1 MTDGPGLFTI
11 PAGVPFVDALAAG
24 ILSETKGDPL
34 ALADYVILLPT
45 RRACRSLREGFLRV
59 TAGEPLLLPRM
70 RPIGDVAAD
79 DVAMG
84 EDSGL
89 ESLDLPPAIS
99 DQRRLLLLA
108 RLILQWDTALSDAA
122 RTAMTPD
129 HAVRLARELARL
141 IDQVQTER
149 LSFDALDALVPT
161 EHALHWEDTLE
172 FLRLVTTHWPA
183 ILEAEGCLDPADR
196 RNRLIE
202 GLAKR
207 WSEVPPTGPVVA
219 AGSTGSVPATA
230 DLLAVIAA
238 LPHGRVVLPGLDEAA
253 ADDLW
258 SAIAADPTHPQY
270 GMARLLDRLG
280 ADRDAVRDWP
290 AHLGPDGTADRAAV
304 VAEALRPAETTGA
317 WRALPRLR
325 EQAAAAVQGAGVD
338 AAALRRIVAP
348 GDKEEA
354 DVIALLLRQCLE
366 TPGRTAALVTP
377 DRRLARR
384 VAASLR
390 RWGIEIDDSAGLP
403 LSETAPGVFFR
414 AVAEAAC
421 QALSPVA
428 LLSACKHPLAAGGLA
443 PAAFRRRI
451 RGLETAVLRGPKPAP
466 GVDGLQRALRQAQDA
481 AEHSAE
487 SWAETPVED
496 LIGIL
501 AACFE
506 PLTEAVSQ
514 REISFAT
521 LLQAHVAAAEA
532 LARSDG
538 EPGAARL
545 WDGEAGE
552 ALAAFVN
559 GLHHAADALSALPPA
574 SYPDMLEALM
584 IGQVV
589 RPRYGRH
596 ARLHIWGPL
605 EARLQHADLVVLGG
619 LNEGVW
625 PADPAPDPWMS
636 RPMRERFGLPLP
648 ERRIGLAAHD
658 FAQLACASEVVL
670 TRAQKSDGTPTVP
683 SRWLLRLETV
693 LQGCGLGEA
702 FAPDTAWLGLQRGL
716 AAVDAHRPMAAPAP
730 TPPVEAR
737 PRRLSVTRIETWIRD
752 PYGIYAREV
761 LGLRPLDPLEADPG
775 AADRGTIIHQALDDF
790 QRAHPDSLPDDALAR
805 LLALGRAAF
814 GPTLARPA
822 VRAFWWPRF
831 ERIAAWFVKQE
842 AGRRAAVTA
851 TATEVHGRIEIAG
864 PAGPFTLT
872 ATADRIDRFAD
883 GGLSI
888 VDYKTGAA
896 PSDKQVWAGYAP
908 QLPLE
913 AVIAGQ
919 GGFDGVTPGPVAEL
933 AHWRLTGGSTP
944 AEVRRIDGDL
954 GELAAKARAILA
966 GLVRAFD
973 DPAMPYHVVP
983 HPDPVRRPRFND
995 YEHLERMREWAA
1007 SDGEEA

>member
-24 ILSETKGDPL
+24 ILLETADDPL

-45 RRACRSLREGFLRV
+45 RRACRAMRDGFLRV
-59 TAGEPLLLPRM
+59 TQGKPLLLPRM
-70 RPIGDVAAD
+70 RPIGDVEAD
-79 DVAMG
+79 DLMAG
-84 EDSGL
+84 EDTGL

-99 DQRRLLLLA
+99 DQRRMLLLA
-108 RLILQWDTALSDAA
+108 RLILQWDTALTDVA

-149 LSFDALDALVPT
+149 LSFDALDALVPA

-183 ILEAEGCLDPADR
+183 ILESEGCLDPADR

-202 GLAKR
+202 TLVRR
-207 WSEVPPTGPVVA
+207 WSAAPPAGPVIA
-219 AGSTGSVPATA
+219 AGTTGSVPATA
-230 DLLAVIAA
+230 DLLAVIAE
-238 LPHGRVVLPGLDEAA
+238 LPRGRVVLPGLDTAAEDELWEAV
-253 ADDLW
+253 
-258 SAIAADPTHPQY
+258 AADPTHPQY
-270 GMARLLDRLG
+270 GMARLLDRLSVG
-280 ADRDAVRDWP
+280 RDAVREWP
-290 AHLGPDGTADRAAV
+290 AIPAPNGAADRAAV

-325 EQAAAAVQGAGVD
+325 AQALVALPGDGAKTS
-338 AAALRRIVAP
+338 ALRRIVTP

-354 DVIALLLRQCLE
+354 DVIALLLRHNLE

-390 RWGIEIDDSAGLP
+390 RWGIDIDDSAGRP
-403 LSETAPGVFFR
+403 LGESPPGVFFR

-421 QALSPVA
+421 ESLSPVA
-428 LLSACKHPLAAGGLA
+428 FLAACKHPLAAAGLA
-443 PAAFRRRI
+443 PVAFRRCI
-451 RGLETAVLRGPKPAP
+451 RHLETALLRGPKPAP
-466 GVDGLQRALRQAQDA
+466 GIDGLRLTLQESRQESDA
-481 AEHSAE
+481 EL
-487 SWAETPVED
+487 TD
-496 LIGIL
+496 LIDTL
-501 AACFE
+501 AGCFG
-506 PLTEAVSQ
+506 PLIDAVSQ
-514 REISFAT
+514 REIGFAD
-521 LLQAHVAAAEA
+521 LLRAHVVAAEA
-532 LARSDG
+532 LARSDS
-538 EPGAARL
+538 ENGAARL

-559 GLHHAADALSALPPA
+559 DLHHAANALPAVSPFA
-574 SYPDMLEALM
+574 YPDMLEALM
-584 IGQVV
+584 AGQVV
-589 RPRYGRH
+589 RPRFGRH

-605 EARLQHADLVVLGG
+605 EARLQHADLIVLGG

-658 FAQLACASEVVL
+658 FAQLVCAPEVVL
-670 TRAQKSDGTPTVP
+670 TRAEKSDGTPTVP

-693 LQGCGLGEA
+693 LQGCGLAEE
-702 FAPDTAWLGLQRGL
+702 FASDTAWLGLQRGL

-730 TPPVEAR
+730 TPPVDAR
-737 PRRLSVTRIETWIRD
+737 PRRLSVTRVETWIRD
-752 PYGIYAREV
+752 PYGIYARHV

-790 QRAHPDSLPDDALAR
+790 QRAHPDALPEDALAR

-814 GPTLARPA
+814 GATLARPA

-831 ERIAAWFVKQE
+831 ERIAVWFVKQE
-842 AGRRAAVTA
+842 AARRAAVAA
-851 TATEVHGRIEIAG
+851 TATEVTGRIDVAG

-872 ATADRIDRFAD
+872 ATADRIDRFAN
-883 GGLSI
+883 GGLAL

-919 GGFDGVTPGPVAEL
+919 GGFEGVAPGPVEEL

-954 GELAAKARAILA
+954 DELAAKAQAILL

-973 DPAMPYHVVP
+973 DPEMPYHVVP
-983 HPDPVRRPRFND
+983 YPDPARRPRFND

-1007 SDGEEA
+1007 GEGDGA